1 MKRVQL
7 VAHLD
12 GMARV
17 RAALEPYDDVRAVGK
32 VVDDLPLA
40 FIAELGS
47 HHNGRGHANR
57 RLNIAARLMVLWMA
71 ERATPDGASRAPV
84 RDPVWR
90 PSTSRGNV
98 LFAGGLCPAPPVRVG
113 GGFHPVAGDR
123 QDSHVCRGPGRS
135 SERRDPARTHRP
147 GGGTS
152 RPPEVVVSVPHPLS
166 PGGGDRGPG

>member
-90 PSTSRGNV
+90 PSTSRDNV
-98 LFAGGLCPAPPVRVG
+98 LFGGGLCPAPPVRVG
-113 GGFHPVAGDR
+113 RGFHPVAGDR

-135 SERRDPARTHRP
+135 SERRACARTH
-147 GGGTS
+147 
-152 RPPEVVVSVPHPLS
+152 S
-166 PGGGDRGPG
+166 PGGGSSATPSTVVPLPPTLSRRGSAAG